1 VIFVSGHLGI
11 PGVPMST
18 ARLVV
23 TSVFSRGMAG
33 LLEGQ
38 GACFSL
44 NTKYN

>member
-1 VIFVSGHLGI
+1 VIFSIGI
-11 PGVPMST
+11 PVVRMST
-18 ARLVV
+18 VRLMV

-33 LLEGQ
+33 LLGGQ